1 MGTFGNI
8 KKNKSDI
15 TRICVWDFDGTL
27 INTPVPEKGYV
38 QYKEKTGQDW
48 PHKGWWGFKAQMFNP
63 QLNLNRSTNDQ

>member
-38 QYKEKTGQDW
+38 QYKEK
-48 PHKGWWGFKAQMFNP
+48 
-63 QLNLNRSTNDQ
+63 NRTRLAA